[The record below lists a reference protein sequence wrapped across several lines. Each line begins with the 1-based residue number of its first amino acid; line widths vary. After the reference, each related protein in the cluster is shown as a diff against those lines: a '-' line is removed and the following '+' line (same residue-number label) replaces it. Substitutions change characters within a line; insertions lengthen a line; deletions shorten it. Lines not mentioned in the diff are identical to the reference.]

1 MKRVLAFLTFIG
13 VMKLNELTVLDA
25 IARMKNGSCSSED
38 LVSSY
43 LDQVRSREDVVGAW
57 TFLHDKIVLE
67 QSHRADDR
75 IKDRKVPFWP
85 LSGVPVGIK
94 DIFDTKDMPT
104 ENGTVACQGRR
115 PKKDAA
121 VVERLRSAGAVI
133 MGKTVTAEL
142 AVYTP
147 GKTTN
152 PHDPARTPGG
162 SSSGSAAAVAA
173 GMVPLAIGTQTNG
186 SVIRPASYCGVV
198 GYKPTS
204 GTIPR
209 VGILRQAPSL
219 DQVGIFSRNVG
230 DCALL
235 ASVLMGREECHGD
248 TLPWPEL
255 DLSQRKEGDGTPPR
269 LAFVKTPV
277 WSEGSASARDAFLAY
292 VRSVDAEIIELDLPA
307 ICDEAVSC
315 HRTIML
321 REMAHNYSRFY
332 NEHRRQISPMLLDML
347 EEGRTISISQ
357 YLDAKNLSI
366 DIAGK
371 VDYILKAFSA
381 VLTPATPSEAPEGL
395 DATGSPIFSTIWSL
409 CGVPAVSLPVL
420 KGASGM
426 PLGLQLVSAKGSDS
440 ALLTVAQLIEE
451 KHRSA
456 VNGQDKE

>member
-1 MKRVLAFLTFIG
+1 
-13 VMKLNELTVLDA
+13 MKLNELTVLDA
-25 IARMKNGSCSSED
+25 IVKMKNGSCSSED

-43 LDQVRSREDVVGAW
+43 LDQVGSREDVVGAW
-57 TFLHDKIVLE
+57 TFLDDKIALD
-67 QSHRADDR
+67 QSRSADER
-75 IKDRKVPFWP
+75 VKDKGVPP
-85 LSGVPVGIK
+85 LSLNGVPVGMK
-94 DIFDTKDMPT
+94 DIFDTNDMPT
-104 ENGTVACQGRR
+104 ENGTAACQGRR
-115 PKKDAA
+115 PDKDAA
-121 VVERLRSAGAVI
+121 VIKRLRNAGAVI

-152 PHDPARTPGG
+152 PHDPARSPGG

-209 VGILRQAPSL
+209 AGILRQAPSL
-219 DQVGIFSRNVG
+219 DQVGMFTRNVG
-230 DCALL
+230 DSALL
-235 ASVLMGREECHGD
+235 ASVLMGREECCGD
-248 TLPWPEL
+248 TLPWPGL
-255 DLSQRKEGDGTPPR
+255 DLTHIKRGYDAQPR
-269 LAFVKTPV
+269 LAFVKTAV
-277 WSEGSASARDAFLAY
+277 WSEASESSRDAFLSY
-292 VRSVDAEIIELDLPA
+292 VRSLDEEIIELELPA
-307 ICDEAVSC
+307 LCNQAVTC

-321 REMAHNYSRFY
+321 CEMAHNCSRFY
-332 NEHRRQISPMLLDML
+332 NEHRSQISPVLLGMLN
-347 EEGRTISISQ
+347 EGRTISISK

-371 VDYILKAFSA
+371 VDNILKDFNA
-381 VLTPATPSEAPEGL
+381 VLTPAAPSEAPEGL
-395 DATGSPIFSTIWSL
+395 EATGSPIFSTIWSL

-426 PLGLQLVSAKGSDS
+426 PLGLQLVSARGSDS
-440 ALLTVAQLIEE
+440 ALLRVAQLIEE